1 MNNGEGG
8 SGVGKS
14 LLSGSLKFKDGE
26 SSRISPPPKILQ
38 KCQERNAVA
47 ERQRPAQ
54 CMVIS

>member
-26 SSRISPPPKILQ
+26 SSGISPPPKILQ

-47 ERQRPAQ
+47 ETEARP
-54 CMVIS
+54 VHGY